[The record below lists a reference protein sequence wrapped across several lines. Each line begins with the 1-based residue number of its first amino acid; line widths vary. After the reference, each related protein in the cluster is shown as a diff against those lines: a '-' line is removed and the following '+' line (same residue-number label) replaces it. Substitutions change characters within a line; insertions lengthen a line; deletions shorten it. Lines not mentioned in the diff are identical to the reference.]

1 MEGTMAEIR
10 MFAGNFNP
18 RTWQLCNGQLLSIAQ
33 YSALFSLVG
42 TIYGGNGQTTFG
54 LPDFRGRVAVGEGTG
69 AGLTMVL
76 GQVGGTNTT
85 TLLTTNLPAH
95 THTATGGSG
104 GSGTATLN
112 AVSANGNSQN
122 PTGNFLA
129 ASRNASAASY
139 AASGTACRWSCR
151 CPWAPGRAR
160 AATAGR
166 RGRQRWPVHAARD
179 GTAVAET
186 PARGRRT
193 IAPSGRNG
201 RRNSLIPCRPS
212 CRCRRGEP

>member
-139 AASGTACRWSCR
+139 AASGTT
-151 CPWAPGRAR
+151 
-160 AATAGR
+160 AAMNAGTITVNSVTAGAPTI
-166 RGRQRWPVHAARD
+166 GST
-179 GTAVAET
+179 GGSTAFSITQPYLGVNFIICLE
-186 PARGRRT
+186 G
-193 IAPSGRNG
+193 IYPSRN
-201 RRNSLIPCRPS
+201 
-212 CRCRRGEP
+212 